1 MLYEKSAC
9 ECGAAFT
16 RPAGL
21 VRHKA
26 SSCKGSPISDEDTC
40 SAVAEESLLQHT
52 SPRPLRSGA
61 AAAAAVHAAGS
72 IWESGDKRSSASDD
86 EMPIP
91 WWQVYTDRK
100 ESNVDAISICS
111 VESLKFVSATAASS
125 VAPPPTTTPQFS
137 PSPPLP
143 RKAKKAAQTTAAAA
157 AADAKGKTY
166 RSFEDILSDF
176 TPATAPTASTPP
188 SPRHPPTHTPA
199 SVPLA
204 EAAATVT
211 LAAAA
216 AVLSTNAAGDQMYPA
231 DLDDGTRVDLPAPWM
246 IISNDNDSTD
256 AGSDEMF
263 CYFYNPD
270 SKVALWTLQ
279 QDPATRSPPLPPSWE
294 IHLDPATRRPFYS
307 NPETGCAY
315 WQAAEIFAEVAAQD
329 KEAFDAALAAIVAAR
344 NDAAITAPAA
354 AADADHNDDADDADD
369 ADNADDDDYEG
380 GTSGTTNQA
389 LVARCV
395 VLHTVQ
401 YTEHG
406 VPIKR
411 RRVDNG
417 GVDVACVNIKSVWS
431 PPPQFDHHQRQH
443 LRQQHDT
450 QWQVRPDNG
459 QFSEIQSVD
468 DHHHHDDGGDDDA
481 FIDDQ
486 HPHYDISAGWY
497 TDDTA
502 RYECTAAATRIT
514 TAEAD
519 NATADVNDVDNVDD
533 GGNKV
538 SEHGNVGIPYN
549 IASGWLHL
557 ESLA

>member
-52 SPRPLRSGA
+52 SPRPFRSGA

-125 VAPPPTTTPQFS
+125 VAPPPTPTPQFS
-137 PSPPLP
+137 PSLPLP

-204 EAAATVT
+204 EAAAAVT

-256 AGSDEMF
+256 AGSDEMV

-329 KEAFDAALAAIVAAR
+329 KEA
-344 NDAAITAPAA
+344 
-354 AADADHNDDADDADD
+354 
-369 ADNADDDDYEG
+369 
-380 GTSGTTNQA
+380 
-389 LVARCV
+389 CV

-468 DHHHHDDGGDDDA
+468 DHHRHDDGGDDDA

-497 TDDTA
+497 TDDTD
-502 RYECTAAATRIT
+502 RCECTAAATRIT